1 MFSNLFTKIKNYL
14 GALIFS
20 LFVLFIFYFLLN
32 LRGQNIDGYK
42 FFEIKSGE
50 SFWQITSN
58 LYKEKLIRSRLSF
71 VLWGMLTGKI
81 LRIQEGTYKLNFR
94 FSIPEILQS
103 FYKGENKEAKITIP
117 EGLTFYDIDYILSQN
132 NVLKEG
138 ELINFIL
145 NSNLNIEGRLFPDTY
160 YFFYNSK
167 PEDVIRKMTE
177 NFNLKIKPLL
187 ANSQWGETTTLILA
201 SFLEKEIPD
210 FEEKKI
216 AAGIL
221 LKRLKNNIP
230 LQVDATICYI
240 KILKNQKPTPCLP
253 LLPLDFKIDSPYN
266 TYIYKGLTPTP
277 ISNPSISSVLA
288 VLEAKETNYWYYLTD
303 PKTKNTIFSVSLEE
317 HNQNKLKYLKNND

>member
-1 MFSNLFTKIKNYL
+1 MFLNLFTKIKNYL
-14 GALIFS
+14 GVLIFS

-42 FFEIKSGE
+42 FFEIKAGE

-81 LRIQEGTYKLNFR
+81 FKIQEGTYKLNFSY
-94 FSIPEILQS
+94 SIPQILHYI
-103 FYKGENKEAKITIP
+103 YKGENREVKVTIP
-117 EGLTFYDIDYILSQN
+117 EGLTFYDIDYLLSQN

-145 NSNLNIEGRLFPDTY
+145 SSNLNIEGRLFPDTY

-167 PEDVIRKMTE
+167 PEDVIQKMTKTF
-177 NFNLKIKPLL
+177 NFKMAPLFKKSPL
-187 ANSQWGETTTLILA
+187 GETTTLILA
-201 SFLEKEIPD
+201 SFLEKEIPN
-210 FEEKKI
+210 FEEQKI

-240 KILKNQKPTPCLP
+240 KVLKNKKPTPCLP
-253 LLPLDFKIDSPYN
+253 LTPLDFKIDSPYN
-266 TYIYKGLTPTP
+266 TYIYKGLTPMP
-277 ISNPSISSVLA
+277 ISNPSINSVLA
-288 VLEAKETNYWYYLTD
+288 VLEAKETNYWYYLSN

-317 HNQNKLKYLKNND
+317 HNKNKLKYLKHND